1 MVIIELPFELSDTD
15 VQAGYDA
22 ARKTDIYRMVRPQ
35 TDEDFVG
42 LLQDFY
48 DEGRERLAY
57 NVGFLFGL
65 YAQT

>member
-1 MVIIELPFELSDTD
+1 MVTIELPFELADSE
-15 VQAGYDA
+15 VRAGYDA
-22 ARKTDIYRMVRPQ
+22 ARKTDIYRTTRPQ

-48 DEGRERLAY
+48 EEGRERLAY

-65 YAQT
+65 YAQA